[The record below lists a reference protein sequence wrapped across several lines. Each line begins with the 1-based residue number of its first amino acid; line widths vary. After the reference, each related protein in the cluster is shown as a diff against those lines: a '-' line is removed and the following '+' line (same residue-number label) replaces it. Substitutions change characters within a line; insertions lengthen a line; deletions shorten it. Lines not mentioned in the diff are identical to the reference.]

1 MLFAISTN
9 FFLSALGVTVLFN
22 GRAIRNFH
30 MKFVVSFNNRYRGS
44 IHVYDF
50 LEDLTTQDV
59 PEICLSTYDQPG
71 ASKYNIALAM
81 PYDVLTY

>member
-1 MLFAISTN
+1 MLIGPIRLHI
-9 FFLSALGVTVLFN
+9 FFF
-22 GRAIRNFH
+22 IF
-30 MKFVVSFNNRYRGS
+30 RYRGS

-71 ASKYNIALAM
+71 ASHYNIGLAM
-81 PYDVLTY
+81 PYDTLNF